1 MIRHLPL
8 WLSDVAP
15 PLAVKAPSGPELA
28 LQLTQVLV
36 SLGLVLGLIFALAWF
51 VRRRPRVAGQRHI
64 DVVERLSLGQK
75 DQLVLVKVAGQSLL
89 LGVSPAGIQM
99 LQALDPEA
107 LTQSTQSP
115 QPAESNFAAQLSQ
128 LLAAR
133 LS

>member
-99 LQALDPEA
+99 LQALDPET